1 MGRAAHGDGTAEAG
15 GTVTAPDRRPLRRP
29 GRTPGTANLGV
40 AVAVLAVLLP
50 LLLNAATAAPPTAA
64 EFSPNASQVIKKAPP
79 GQAAAVNGTGE
90 GKAPGKGPGKGTGE
104 GGSPSPSP
112 VPTIQVPPDQLKQC
126 VGPPPLRQIEDPQSP
141 PCIAYWQG
149 DNGGATAKGVTRE
162 NIYVAIPTPK
172 GFQKE
177 YVALQAFFNRRF
189 QFYGRK
195 LVFQFCSPMAG
206 ADSNGSGGQDG
217 QVQDAATASQGC
229 GNGIPPF
236 ASNYYQFDNGRYFNQ
251 QMACRY
257 KTVMVAS
264 YTPFDTSY
272 MKTCAPYLYQ
282 YTMASELLFDQLGEW
297 GCARLAGRPARFGAG
312 TTSTGA
318 QLNATKRKF
327 GIFLAPFYHDDPVA
341 RRSALKQMTD
351 RLKACGAEVPADRI
365 IINPV
370 TETNAGQ
377 SLDPASASNAISQM
391 RRADVTSIFCMCGVF
406 PFGAL
411 ARAASSN
418 GYQPEWLGST
428 YGILDDY
435 NGLLLSAA
443 PTEQLAHLF
452 GISILPRHVDP
463 LLEPY
468 NVGIQEGDP
477 AVAARTSNG
486 DFTNFTQLYRPLL
499 LLAAGIQMAGPKLTA
514 ESFRAGLLKT
524 TFPNPVTSLNAGD
537 VGMESQGYSFTRDAT
552 EWWYS
557 TSAKGPYSDDDAGAK
572 GAICYLDAG
581 RRYHHGTWVRKE
593 RTSFGACDS
602 GA

>member
-1 MGRAAHGDGTAEAG
+1 MSDH
-15 GTVTAPDRRPLRRP
+15 RPLRRP
-29 GRTPGTANLGV
+29 GRTPGSANLGV
-40 AVAVLAVLLP
+40 AVVVLAVLLP

-90 GKAPGKGPGKGTGE
+90 GKAPGKGTGPGKGPGGGGGPTPGPTPTFVPE
-104 GGSPSPSP
+104 G
-112 VPTIQVPPDQLKQC
+112 DRKAC

-141 PCIAYWQG
+141 PCIPYWKG
-149 DNGGATAKGVTRE
+149 DNGGATSKGVTRDS
-162 NIYVAIPTPK
+162 IYIAIPTPK

-177 YVALQAFFNRRF
+177 YLALQNFFNKRF

-195 LVFQFCSPMAG
+195 LVFQFCKPTAG
-206 ADSNGSGGQDG
+206 DDSNGSGGQDG
-217 QVQDAATASQGC
+217 QVQDAATAAAGC
-229 GNGIPPF
+229 GNNIPPF
-236 ASNYYQFDNGRYFNQ
+236 AANYYQFDNGRYFNHE
-251 QMACRY
+251 MACRY

-272 MKTCAPYLYQ
+272 MKTCQPYLFQ
-282 YTMASELLFDQLGEW
+282 YTMASELMFDQMGEW
-297 GCARLAGRPARFGAG
+297 ACARLAGRPARFGAG
-312 TTSTGA
+312 STNTGA
-318 QLNATKRKF
+318 DLRSTTRKF

-341 RRSALKQMTD
+341 RQSALRGITS
-351 RLKACGAEVPADRI
+351 RLKACGAEVTPDRI

-370 TETNAGQ
+370 SETNAGQ
-377 SLDPASASNAISQM
+377 SLDPVSASNAIAQM
-391 RRADVTSIFCMCGVF
+391 RNADVTSIFCFCGVF

-411 ARAASSN
+411 TRAAASN
-418 GYQPEWLGST
+418 SYSPEWLGST

-443 PTEQLAHLF
+443 PTAQLQHLF
-452 GISILPRHVDP
+452 GVSFLPRHVKP

-468 NVGIQEGDP
+468 NAGIQEGDP
-477 AVAARTSNG
+477 SVAPRTSNG

-499 LLAAGIQMAGPKLTA
+499 IIASGIQMAGPNLTPQT
-514 ESFRAGLLKT
+514 FQQGLLKT
-524 TFPNPVTSLNAGD
+524 TFPNPVTPLNAGD
-537 VGMESQGYSFTRDAT
+537 VGIEPEGFSFTRDGT

-557 TSAKGPYSDDDAGAK
+557 SSARGPYSDDDSAGK

-581 RRYHHGTWVRKE
+581 RRYRPGTWVKQE
-593 RTSFGACDS
+593 RTSFGTCDS

>member
-1 MGRAAHGDGTAEAG
+1 MSD
-15 GTVTAPDRRPLRRP
+15 RPLRRP
-29 GRTPGTANLGV
+29 GRTPGSANLGI

-90 GKAPGKGPGKGTGE
+90 GKAPGKGTGPGKGPGGG
-104 GGSPSPSP
+104 GGSKPTPAP
-112 VPTIQVPPDQLKQC
+112 TGPTVPASLLKKC

-149 DNGGATAKGVTRE
+149 DNGGATAKGVTRDS
-162 NIYVAIPTPK
+162 IYVAIPTPK
-172 GFQKE
+172 GFSKE
-177 YVALQAFFNRRF
+177 YEALRKFFNDRF

-195 LVFQFCSPMAG
+195 LVFQYCKPNAG
-206 ADSNGSGGQDG
+206 DDSNGSGDQNG
-217 QVQDAATASQGC
+217 QVQDAAVAAAGC
-229 GNGIPPF
+229 GDGIPPF

-264 YTPFDTSY
+264 YTPFDESY
-272 MKTCAPYLYQ
+272 MKTCQPYLFQ
-282 YTMASELLFDQLGEW
+282 YTMASEQMFDQMGEW
-297 GCARLAGRPARFGAG
+297 ACARLAGHPARFGAG
-312 TTSTGA
+312 TTKSGA
-318 QLNATKRKF
+318 SLPATTRKF

-341 RRSALKQMTD
+341 GEGSLRKMKA
-351 RLKACGAEVPADRI
+351 RLKACGAEAAI
-365 IINPV
+365 TLINPV
-370 TETNAGQ
+370 AETNAGQ
-377 SLDPASASNAISQM
+377 SLDPVSASNAIAQM
-391 RRADVTSIFCMCGVF
+391 RDADVTSIFCLCGVF

-411 ARAASSN
+411 TRAAASSS
-418 GYQPEWLGST
+418 YSPEWLGST

-443 PTEQLAHLF
+443 PTAQLQHLF
-452 GISILPRHVDP
+452 GVSFLPRHVKP

-468 NVGIQEGDP
+468 NAGIQEGDP
-477 AVAARTSNG
+477 SVAARTSNG

-499 LLAAGIQMAGPKLTA
+499 LLASGIQMAGPHLTA
-514 ESFRAGLLKT
+514 ETFQQGLLKT
-524 TFPNPVTSLNAGD
+524 TFPNPVTPLNAGD
-537 VGMESQGYSFTRDAT
+537 VGMESEGWSFTRDGT

-557 TSAKGPYSDDDAGAK
+557 STARGPYSDDDSAGK

-581 RRYHHGTWVRKE
+581 RRYRPGAWVKQE
-593 RTSFGACDS
+593 RTSFGTCDS
-602 GA
+602 GN